1 VCGQL
6 GTVQDM
12 SECIRRREIGE
23 ITGLGK
29 SSVAALVT
37 SPGFSTGRVLNA
49 RVILYPRGEVLPG
62 VC

>member
-12 SECIRRREIGE
+12 SEYIRRREIGE

-29 SSVAALVT
+29 SGVAALVA
-37 SPGFSTGRVLNA
+37 SRGFPPGRVLNA
-49 RVILYPRGEVLPG
+49 RVILYPRGEVFPG
-62 VC
+62 MC